1 MSNKNSCI
9 NLGII
14 FPFNHIISFIL
25 RDFRM
30 KQDCP
35 IIEFRHFG
43 FFLRFK
49 SAKLGVSEMVYSFVF
64 KPHSF
69 PLSVIPKISTMFFNL
84 TNENPF
90 VESDKLPVTFYIESR
105 TTIQSA

>member
-25 RDFRM
+25 RDFGM

-43 FFLRFK
+43 FFPMTVNLDLF
-49 SAKLGVSEMVYSFVF
+49 GINFGGTSEPSLCY
-64 KPHSF
+64 P
-69 PLSVIPKISTMFFNL
+69 
-84 TNENPF
+84 
-90 VESDKLPVTFYIESR
+90 
-105 TTIQSA
+105 

>member
-43 FFLRFK
+43 FFSMTVNLDLF
-49 SAKLGVSEMVYSFVF
+49 GINFGGTSEPSLCY
-64 KPHSF
+64 P
-69 PLSVIPKISTMFFNL
+69 
-84 TNENPF
+84 
-90 VESDKLPVTFYIESR
+90 
-105 TTIQSA
+105 